1 MSITLIGLF
10 AGASMAII
18 LMVFL
23 LQFESP
29 TTPSPTPTATI
40 MPTLPPTA
48 HPTPTH
54 WSWPTQRANPTRARS
69 QPTPAPTLRA
79 RISTVAP
86 GEYEALLACDDLSRL
101 VTSARESGYTYEEML
116 RMLGTTMT
124 QDEVKFMLRGCEE
137 VLEKYEGYSR

>member
-1 MSITLIGLF
+1 M
-10 AGASMAII
+10 
-18 LMVFL
+18 
-23 LQFESP
+23 
-29 TTPSPTPTATI
+29 
-40 MPTLPPTA
+40 
-48 HPTPTH
+48 
-54 WSWPTQRANPTRARS
+54 
-69 QPTPAPTLRA
+69 
-79 RISTVAP
+79 AP